1 MFWKENDTT
10 GVQEIAAIHG
20 GDHGLR
26 DIGSEPLRLMLFF
39 GKPRE

>member
-20 GDHGLR
+20 
-26 DIGSEPLRLMLFF
+26 SEPLRLVLLF
-39 GKPRE
+39 GKPRQ